1 MTDPATTE
9 PEILSASPNRAPP
22 TIQEKISW
30 VVAAVLLGLIL
41 YAGLLGTFI
50 AGMVVYTC
58 VHALAQLLPHRIG
71 KGGILARQMALGLL
85 SVIVVGSLVA
95 GGMWITDFLRG
106 NGSGAGLTAL
116 LTRMGEIIT
125 QLREILPEWATRSLP
140 SSAIAINAWIGE
152 YVTQHAN
159 VLQDAGQGFLKGMT
173 HVLLGAVLGGIVAI
187 SEEGKTSLAGPL
199 AVAMMDR
206 VRHLLVVF
214 RQVVG
219 AQVKI
224 SLLNTFF
231 TAIFLMVVLPLSG
244 NSIPFAKTLV
254 LVTFVA
260 GLIPVLGN
268 LISNTII
275 TVIALSVSIWVAI
288 AALAF
293 LIIIHKVEYFLNAR
307 IVGSQIQ
314 ARAWELLASMLI
326 MEACFGLPGVI
337 AAPIYYAY
345 LKRELRQ
352 VGWV

>member
-1 MTDPATTE
+1 MTDPATTQ
-9 PEILSASPNRAPP
+9 PEVIAIAPTRTPP
-22 TIQEKISW
+22 TLQEKISW
-30 VVAAVLLGLIL
+30 VVAAVLLALIL
-41 YAGLLGTFI
+41 KAGLVGTFI
-50 AGMVVYTC
+50 AGFAVYTC
-58 VHALAQLLPHRIG
+58 VHGLASLLPKRMN
-71 KGGILARQMALGLL
+71 GGIIARQLALGLI
-85 SVIVVGSLVA
+85 SVLVVGSLVGA
-95 GGMWITDFLRG
+95 GTWIADFLRG

-125 QLREILPEWATRSLP
+125 QLREILPAWATKSLP

-152 YVTQHAN
+152 YVTEHAN
-159 VLQDAGQGFLKGMT
+159 VLQTAGTGFLKGMT
-173 HVLLGAVLGGIVAI
+173 HVFLGAVLGGIVAI
-187 SEEGKTSLAGPL
+187 SQESTSAAVGPL
-199 AVAMMDR
+199 AIALMDR
-206 VRHLLVVF
+206 VRNLLVVF

-224 SLLNTFF
+224 SLLNTVF
-231 TAIFLMVVLPLSG
+231 TAIFIMVVLPLSG
-244 NSIPFAKTLV
+244 NPIPFAKTLI

-275 TVIALSVSIWVAI
+275 TVIALSVSIWVAL
-288 AALAF
+288 AALVF
-293 LIIIHKVEYFLNAR
+293 LIVIHKVEYFLNAR

-314 ARAWELLASMLI
+314 ARAWELLAAMLV

-337 AAPIYYAY
+337 AAPIFYAY